1 MTGLNRAQY
10 SLKWEKVFRAPY
22 WLKTGMK
29 TSYWSGECLI
39 KMKVVDLQSWILRL
53 AIMNDPTC

>member
-39 KMKVVDLQSWILRL
+39 KMKSCRFAKL
-53 AIMNDPTC
+53 DPQTGNYE